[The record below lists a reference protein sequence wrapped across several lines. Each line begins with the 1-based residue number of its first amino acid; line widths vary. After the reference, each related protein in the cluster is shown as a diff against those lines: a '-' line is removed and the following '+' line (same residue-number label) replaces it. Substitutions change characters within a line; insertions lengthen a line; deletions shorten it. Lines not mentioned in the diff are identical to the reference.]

1 MDDRLDVEALL
12 PPRCAASHAL
22 AASLSALL
30 EGALARATGSGSG
43 SGSSTISAADAAA
56 EVHRART
63 AASLELLRLK
73 QLNRELSVATE
84 DVRRHTSAV
93 RSSLILVH
101 VFCCFLFLPS
111 SVTRSVFAL

>member
-1 MDDRLDVEALL
+1 MDDSEALL

-30 EGALARATGSGSG
+30 EGALAQATGGST
-43 SGSSTISAADAAA
+43 STGTKLSAADADATA
-56 EVHRART
+56 EAHRLRT

-73 QLNRELSVATE
+73 QLNRELGIATE

-93 RSSLILVH
+93 R
-101 VFCCFLFLPS
+101 F
-111 SVTRSVFAL
+111 